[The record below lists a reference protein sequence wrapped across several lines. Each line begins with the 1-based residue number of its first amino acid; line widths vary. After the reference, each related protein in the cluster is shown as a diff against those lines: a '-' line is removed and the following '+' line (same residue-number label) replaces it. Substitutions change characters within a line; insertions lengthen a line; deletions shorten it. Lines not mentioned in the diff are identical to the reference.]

1 MMDKLLIRSY
11 RREDERDVI
20 DLWIKCNLVVSTNN
34 PQKDIERKLRVNPE
48 LFLVGHINDTL
59 VATCMAGYEGH
70 RGWIN
75 YLAVAPEYRR
85 QGFATLIMNAAE
97 KFLISAGCPKINL
110 QVRTSNTAVIQF
122 YKSIGFSTDDVV
134 SLGKRLAPDPPF
146 NDDTISETS
155 SNEKLPWQN
164 PY

>member
-1 MMDKLLIRSY
+1 MDKLLIRSY

-20 DLWIKCNLVVSTNN
+20 NLWIKCNLVVSTNN

-59 VATCMAGYEGH
+59 VATCMA
-70 RGWIN
+70 
-75 YLAVAPEYRR
+75 A
-85 QGFATLIMNAAE
+85 
-97 KFLISAGCPKINL
+97 
-110 QVRTSNTAVIQF
+110 
-122 YKSIGFSTDDVV
+122 
-134 SLGKRLAPDPPF
+134 DPPF

-155 SNEKLPWQN
+155 SNGKLPWQN